1 MLIDNF
7 FSLQTFDFRKTFF
20 DYIDEHIRYP
30 SLFEMGIYS
39 LIDAVSVAD
48 EKIIITAERVNFNLF
63 SLEEERWSK
72 SVVMLRESGD
82 ILDWI
87 ESVQLF
93 TVRNLKSDG

>member
-1 MLIDNF
+1 
-7 FSLQTFDFRKTFF
+7 
-20 DYIDEHIRYP
+20 
-30 SLFEMGIYS
+30 MGIYS
-39 LIDAVSVAD
+39 RIDAVSVAD
-48 EKIIITAERVNFNLF
+48 GKIIATAERVNFNLF

>member
-1 MLIDNF
+1 MGVY
-7 FSLQTFDFRKTFF
+7 S
-20 DYIDEHIRYP
+20 YINAKSVHY
-30 SLFEMGIYS
+30 
-39 LIDAVSVAD
+39 SVAD
-48 EKIIITAERVNFNLF
+48 GKIITTTERVNFNLF